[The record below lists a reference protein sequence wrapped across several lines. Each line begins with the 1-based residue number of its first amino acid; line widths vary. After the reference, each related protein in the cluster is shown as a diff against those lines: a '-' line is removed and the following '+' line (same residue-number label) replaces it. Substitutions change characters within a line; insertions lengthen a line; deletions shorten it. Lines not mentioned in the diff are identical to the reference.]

1 MLAGKS
7 NLGFAPPHLYT
18 LPASVYHDVMS
29 GSNGGFSTSTGW
41 DYTTGFGSLIIGSAY
56 TAL

>member
-18 LPASVYHDVMS
+18 VPASLYHDVTF
-29 GSNGGFSTSTGW
+29 GSSGGFSASTGW
-41 DYTTGFGSLIIGSAY
+41 DYTTGSGSLIIGSAY
-56 TAL
+56 TAS